1 MTPNEMTD
9 SNVVCLVDDDEAV
22 LTSIERLLTSD
33 GLTVR
38 AFDKPEAFLAHVKTH
53 PVPVVVLDVWMEHMT
68 GLEVQ
73 AQLAKVSPRT
83 RVIILTGRKDPGVE
97 QTALDFGA
105 VAFLLKPFDDEDF
118 LVAVRGALSRR
129 EARAITN

>member
-1 MTPNEMTD
+1 MTNPK
-9 SNVVCLVDDDEAV
+9 VVCVVDDDEAV
-22 LTSIERLLTSD
+22 LTSTERLLTSD
-33 GLTVR
+33 GLTVH
-38 AFDKPEAFLAHVKTH
+38 AFHKPQAFLAHVKTN

-73 AQLAKVSPRT
+73 AQLAKVSPCT
-83 RVIILTGRKDPGVE
+83 RVIIVTGRKDPGVE

-118 LVAVRGALSRR
+118 LVAVRGALAGR
-129 EARAITN
+129 ETQSMTP

>member
-1 MTPNEMTD
+1 MAPNETTD
-9 SNVVCLVDDDEAV
+9 SNVICVVDDDETV
-22 LTSIERLLTSD
+22 LTSTGRLLTSD
-33 GLTVR
+33 GFTVR
-38 AFDKPEAFLAHVKTH
+38 AFDKPEAFLEHVKTH

-73 AQLAKVSPRT
+73 SQLAKVSPRT

-105 VAFLLKPFDDEDF
+105 VAFFLKPFDDEDF
-118 LVAVRGALSRR
+118 LAAVRSALSRR
-129 EARAITN
+129 EAESMTH

>member
-1 MTPNEMTD
+1 MSANEITN
-9 SNVVCLVDDDEAV
+9 STVVCVVDDDEAV
-22 LTSIERLLTSD
+22 LASTERLLTSD
-33 GLTVR
+33 GFTVR
-38 AFDKPEAFLAHVKTH
+38 AFDKPNAFLAHAKTH
-53 PVPVVVLDVWMEHMT
+53 PVPVVVLDVWMEQMT

-73 AQLAKVSPRT
+73 AQLAKVSPGT

-118 LVAVRGALSRR
+118 LVAVRSALSRR
-129 EARAITN
+129 EARSMSP